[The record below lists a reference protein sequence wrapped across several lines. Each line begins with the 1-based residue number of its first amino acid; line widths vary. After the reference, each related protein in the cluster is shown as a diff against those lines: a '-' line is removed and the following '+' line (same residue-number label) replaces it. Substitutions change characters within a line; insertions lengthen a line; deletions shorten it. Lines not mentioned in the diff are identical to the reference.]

1 LTSRVVLD
9 SSAVLALVRS
19 EPGSEKVASRTQGAV
34 ISAVNWCE
42 VLQVARRQGLLTSG
56 FESDLDQL
64 GLQVE
69 AFGVEEARR
78 TALLLKLKGSASLS
92 FGDRACLALA
102 QRLGATAVTADRAWL
117 AVTGV
122 KVEAI
127 R

>member
-1 LTSRVVLD
+1 MTGRIVLD

-19 EPGSEKVASRTQGAV
+19 EPGADKVAGRTEGAA

-42 VLQVARRQGLLTSG
+42 VLQVARRLGLLTPHL
-56 FESDLDQL
+56 ERDLEQL
-64 GLQVE
+64 GLRVE
-69 AFGVEEARR
+69 AFGAEDAGAAAR
-78 TALLLKLKGSASLS
+78 LLDVKTTLGLSL
-92 FGDRACLALA
+92 GDRACMALA

-117 AVTGV
+117 AVKGI